1 MSAALRQK
9 VAHPSV
15 PATAAANAV
24 TGSVMKAISREM
36 WAAGFDDGFEAGED
50 RELRRMLWLAVL
62 RRIDRK
68 RDPLKAVVSMAV
80 ARAPEPPTRAS
91 ALVASGLLDMAAG
104 ADALARTLARSV
116 ANELQGF
123 VSEAA
128 VCSAIR
134 RGLVD
139 VLNAQAAGE
148 GADDAR

>member
-1 MSAALRQK
+1 MSAALRLK

-36 WAAGFDDGFEAGED
+36 WAAGFDDGFEDGED
-50 RELRRMLWLAVL
+50 RELRRLLWLAVL

-68 RDPLKAVVSMAV
+68 RDPMQAVVSMAV

-104 ADALARTLARSV
+104 MEDLARTFARSV
-116 ANELQGF
+116 VNELNGYA
-123 VSEAA
+123 SEAV

-139 VLNAQAAGE
+139 LFNGAHVGE
-148 GADDAR
+148 PL